1 MSSVSY
7 AQSDTIEAATW
18 AEALE
23 RVHCPLRLVN
33 EPDGSYSVRGP
44 FSINGERF
52 VNSTPIALEVLE
64 RLKRG
69 CGVVGGGAGGAN
81 GSNAASA
88 NGNYGSSDVEDS
100 AFQSVGSGSSG
111 PSGTGADVP
120 TQTKNFQPEPPPAGV
135 PSPIAGAG
143 LPGLLAGLGTM
154 LAWFRKRRAARVSHR
169 RFLGGRLFPFYA
181 SPVGRPIAYHSA
193 LPTCPFTLAGEPKSR
208 THGRI
213 FS

>member
-1 MSSVSY
+1 
-7 AQSDTIEAATW
+7 
-18 AEALE
+18 
-23 RVHCPLRLVN
+23 VHCPLRLVN

-81 GSNAASA
+81 GNAASA
-88 NGNYGSSDVEDS
+88 NGNHGSSDVEDS

-111 PSGTGADVP
+111 PSGTGADVA

-169 RFLGGRLFPFYA
+169 RFLGGRLFIIAHYQPVHSRSRA
-181 SPVGRPIAYHSA
+181 SQKTAHIAAYFLKGFRWKLWHSV
-193 LPTCPFTLAGEPKSR
+193 LYV
-208 THGRI
+208 
-213 FS
+213 